1 MDDIPETRYNPF
13 PMSHMKPPQNN
24 PLFRPPAEAESMIL
38 QVDQGCP
45 YNRCTFCGMY
55 RRIPYRRL
63 PLPDIRLM
71 VADEARQAPD
81 TRRVFLADGDVMRRP
96 FEELETILILLN
108 EHFPA
113 LARVNLY
120 ATGSAI
126 HSKTDAQLRTLR
138 ELKLHTLYL
147 GLESG
152 DETTLKAVKK
162 GETAAE
168 MIEAGRRAQANGLRV
183 SVMILLG
190 LGGQTRHRE
199 HARATAL
206 ALNAMQPRLLSAL
219 RVVPIPGTELHAEV
233 ESGRFLP
240 LTELQTVEELRRIVE
255 SLDLTNTV
263 FRANHSSNIIPLE
276 ARLPRDKNR
285 LLAQLD
291 ALLTSGHLD
300 AQSPGDQPLWL

>member
-1 MDDIPETRYNPF
+1 
-13 PMSHMKPPQNN
+13 MKPPQNN